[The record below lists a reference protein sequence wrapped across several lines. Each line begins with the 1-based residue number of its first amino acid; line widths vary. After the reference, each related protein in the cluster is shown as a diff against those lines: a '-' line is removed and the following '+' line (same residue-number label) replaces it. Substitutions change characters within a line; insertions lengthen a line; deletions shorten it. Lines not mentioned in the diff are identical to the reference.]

1 MESERG
7 GREDIEQGRRDR
19 GEKRAA
25 NSMNDRA
32 FSQRINRVSKRLVSC
47 LLLLRTEGRKDG
59 GRKEEELEM
68 RQLNW
73 WKSWRVSPS
82 NILVALNTFLV
93 GQGGQGG
100 GGNYLRRWGIC

>member
-1 MESERG
+1 MEREIEKKREPQRKLKDKKG
-7 GREDIEQGRRDR
+7 LKAFDELPDIITDGRTYNRRAGDDDGRR
-19 GEKRAA
+19 
-25 NSMNDRA
+25 
-32 FSQRINRVSKRLVSC
+32 
-47 LLLLRTEGRKDG
+47 
-59 GRKEEELEM
+59 EEELEM

-100 GGNYLRRWGIC
+100 GGII